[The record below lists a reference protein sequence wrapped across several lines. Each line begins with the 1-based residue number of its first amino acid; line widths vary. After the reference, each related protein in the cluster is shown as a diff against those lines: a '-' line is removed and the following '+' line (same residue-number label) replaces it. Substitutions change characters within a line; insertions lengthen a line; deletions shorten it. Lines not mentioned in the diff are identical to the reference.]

1 MWTLPRPIFWIGL
14 LMAGVAWFISH
25 VAVAVGTAVA
35 SGALH
40 Q

>member
-1 MWTLPRPIFWIGL
+1 VTMPRPIFVIGL
-14 LMAGVAWFISH
+14 VFAAIAWFISH
-25 VAVAVGTAVA
+25 VAVSVGTAVA